1 MGVGLGTASM
11 TQAVE
16 VSEQKALLLA
26 SCLSRGQRLFSFES
40 RPEPRT
46 GKFKALN
53 LVQLCGFAALCSLAF
68 TTRPLDLIC
77 LTHCPSVPWRC
88 RLQLSIPRSNGVAE
102 GAALP
107 HLEGDDFQ
115 ECGAQTNSSLGCLL
129 GEEPAQ

>member
-1 MGVGLGTASM
+1 MGVGFGTASM

-16 VSEQKALLLA
+16 GSEQKALLA
-26 SCLSRGQRLFSFES
+26 SCLSRGQRLLSFEN

-53 LVQLCGFAALCSLAF
+53 LVQLCGSAALCSLAF

-77 LTHCPSVPWRC
+77 LTHCPSIPWHH

-102 GAALP
+102 GATLP
-107 HLEGDDFQ
+107 QFGVR
-115 ECGAQTNSSLGCLL
+115 
-129 GEEPAQ
+129 

>member
-16 VSEQKALLLA
+16 GSEQKALLLA

-107 HLEGDDFQ
+107 HLEEMIFRSAGHRP
-115 ECGAQTNSSLGCLL
+115 TVPLGVF
-129 GEEPAQ
+129 